1 MEELLPLTQSFTS
14 PDKVLLI
21 FPLTFAQKETGS
33 GDNHRESGDNHRE
46 SGVNHRE
53 SGDNHRESVQLVFM
67 PISVCS
73 EQYSLKE
80 LGSKQLLQ
88 SV

>member
-21 FPLTFAQKETGS
+21 SPLTFARKESGSGVNHREGGDKRRES

-46 SGVNHRE
+46 R
-53 SGDNHRESVQLVFM
+53 VQLVFM

>member
-21 FPLTFAQKETGS
+21 SPLTFARKESGS
-33 GDNHRESGDNHRE
+33 GVNHRESGD
-46 SGVNHRE
+46 NHRE